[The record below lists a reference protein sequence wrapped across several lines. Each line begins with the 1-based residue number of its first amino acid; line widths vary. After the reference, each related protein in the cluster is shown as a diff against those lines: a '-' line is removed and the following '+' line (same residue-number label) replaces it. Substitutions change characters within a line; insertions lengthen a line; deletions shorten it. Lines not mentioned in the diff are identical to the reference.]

1 MHLLEPNI
9 KEYIESLREIGYSTD
24 LAMADIIDNSVTAI
38 PTFIKI
44 QTLVSSELQV
54 AIFDDGIGMTRNEL
68 MEAMRMSSK
77 GPNAFRG
84 ESDLGRFGLGLKT
97 ASFSQ
102 CKKLIVISKKND
114 ELNGFCWD
122 LELIAI
128 KGWYLLDA
136 NFENIPYLDEL
147 KNLNSGT
154 IVLWEN
160 IDKFNSEIL
169 ADKIDSLRYYLG
181 LVFHRFIE
189 GTANASKINISIN
202 GNNIKPQNP
211 FADSNNEFGSVQELE
226 SYDLKFNKEKIKIRP
241 YIMPHH
247 SKLSDSDYNKIG
259 MKEGYYNSQGFYL
272 YRINRLIEYGT
283 WWGLKPSNESNKLVR
298 IKVDIPNSMDIDWS
312 IDIKKS
318 TATPPYAIKTQ
329 LKRILEYVLPIG
341 SRVYTRR
348 KAKSKNS
355 DTIKIWES
363 KINSANGKISFKIN
377 REHPLLVQMYSTLD
391 ESLKLQLEFFLIGIE
406 QFLPLELIHAELFQA
421 PKNIDQNINFD
432 HEKFRKL
439 IENSNFS
446 EEEMRKLLLTESFEE
461 KL

>member
-24 LAMADIIDNSVTAI
+24 LAMADIIDNSITAL

-44 QTLVSSELQV
+44 QALANSELQL
-54 AIFDDGIGMTRNEL
+54 AIFDDGVGMTRIEL

-77 GPNAFRG
+77 GPNSFRE

-102 CKKLIVISKKND
+102 CKKLTVISKKNN

-122 LELIAI
+122 LEVIAN

-136 NFENIPYLDEL
+136 IFNNIPYLDEFQ
-147 KNLNSGT
+147 NINSGT
-154 IVLWEN
+154 IVIWEN
-160 IDKFNSEIL
+160 IDKFSPEIL
-169 ADKIDSLRYYLG
+169 ADKIDSLRYYIG

-189 GTANASKINISIN
+189 GTDNATKINISIN

-211 FADSNNEFGSVQELE
+211 FADTNNEFGSVQELE
-226 SYDLKFNKEKIKIRP
+226 SYYIDYNNAKIIIRP

-247 SKLSDSDYNKIG
+247 SKLSDLDYNKIG
-259 MKEGYYNSQGFYL
+259 MREGYYNSQGFYL
-272 YRINRLIEYGT
+272 YRINRLIEFGT
-283 WWGLKPSNESNKLVR
+283 WWGLKPTNESNKLVR
-298 IKVDIPNSMDIDWS
+298 IKLDIPNSMDLEWS

-318 TATPPYAIKTQ
+318 TATPPYSIKTR

-348 KAKSKNS
+348 RTRSKNS
-355 DTIKIWES
+355 ETIRIWES
-363 KINSANGKISFKIN
+363 KINSENGKISFRIN
-377 REHPLLVQMYSTLD
+377 REHPLLVKIYATLD
-391 ESLKLQLEFFLIGIE
+391 ENLKLQLESFIIGIE
-406 QFLPLELIHAELFQA
+406 QFLPLELIHAELLQA

-432 HEKFRKL
+432 HEKFKKL
-439 IENSNFS
+439 IENLNLT
-446 EEEMRKLLLTESFEE
+446 EEEKRKVLLTEFFEE